1 MTAHLA
7 TRKDEVQPLLVR
19 AYRDPAAAR
28 ARLDEMLRASWSA
41 EEVAADL
48 QKQGPALLGK
58 LRGRKGIFASA
69 LASAEREA
77 AEIIAS
83 DIPRAVRQPG
93 RLRTELE
100 TIYRDQLER
109 DRLREQIE
117 VPGLSAE
124 ALAAIAPLQQS
135 ADCSG
140 LPVQD
145 VPVKNLRADEIARAG
160 RVAPVWSAI
169 QADEPVRA
177 ELARFRQAVDER
189 LGDRLHLGSDPVAG
203 RVSAL
208 AGLLAQA
215 ERLTARHA
223 AVQAARTRAR
233 GGTEPRPG
241 GDRTDVAA
249 PQGAAPAIQ
258 RAGHGVNAGQAPR
271 SCPLKMVAVS
281 ATVFRATEFNQLRH
295 VVRHF

>member
-28 ARLDEMLRASWSA
+28 ARLDEMLRASWSS

-58 LRGRKGIFASA
+58 LRGSKGIFTSA
-69 LASAEREA
+69 QASAERSS
-77 AEIIAS
+77 AEVWALG
-83 DIPRAVRQPG
+83 IPGAVMQRAW
-93 RLRTELE
+93 LRTDLKRD
-100 TIYRDQLER
+100 YRNQLES
-109 DRLREQIE
+109 DRHRERIE

-124 ALAAIAPLQQS
+124 ALAAIAPLQRS
-135 ADCSG
+135 DF
-140 LPVQD
+140 LRRTLQD
-145 VPVKNLRADEIARAG
+145 VPVKLLSADEIACAA
-160 RVAPVWSAI
+160 RVASVWSAI

-223 AVQAARTRAR
+223 AVQAAREAEQREAERRERERVAEQNRAQAEIERMLRRPRAR
-233 GGTEPRPG
+233 PRPSSG
-241 GDRTDVAA
+241 PGM
-249 PQGAAPAIQ
+249 G
-258 RAGHGVNAGQAPR
+258 
-271 SCPLKMVAVS
+271 
-281 ATVFRATEFNQLRH
+281 
-295 VVRHF
+295 

>member
-109 DRLREQIE
+109 DRLRDRIE

-189 LGDRLHLGSDPVAG
+189 LGGRPYTGSDPAAAG
-203 RVSAL
+203 RVSVL

-223 AVQAARTRAR
+223 AVQAAREAEQREAERRERERVAEQNRAQAEIERMLRRPRAR
-233 GGTEPRPG
+233 PRPSSG
-241 GDRTDVAA
+241 PGM
-249 PQGAAPAIQ
+249 G
-258 RAGHGVNAGQAPR
+258 
-271 SCPLKMVAVS
+271 
-281 ATVFRATEFNQLRH
+281 
-295 VVRHF
+295 